1 MIRHQAMDLR
11 PSTFGGRNRTPAWPG
26 RLRRPFGV
34 VRRLRLGQALIVTKR
49 AIPFYFHRIYSP
61 KTFDRVHCTICND
74 SLQHRDALHTP
85 CDHQYCKDCVVSLV
99 EHFTKDE
106 SLFPLRCCQSPIP
119 VSDVIPFISAT
130 LNRLFLSKHTEF
142 SVLSKDRIYCVN
154 PTCSTFLGSS
164 KGLATSAV
172 QCPRC
177 RQSTCPRCKQTAHGE
192 DDCAVN
198 TATIQLRAL
207 ARRLGWQTCP
217 GCHTLV
223 ELQIGCYHMT
233 CRCRTQFC
241 YLCAVPWKGCTC
253 PQWEEN
259 RLLETAQQRVAN
271 ELGARGLR
279 NTAPAAL
286 RLQVEERV
294 RTLRQNHDC
303 EQHTW
308 RYRHGGGRCEECH
321 FNLPQYLLVRRCLFP
336 TFSASTDR

>member
-1 MIRHQAMDLR
+1 
-11 PSTFGGRNRTPAWPG
+11 
-26 RLRRPFGV
+26 
-34 VRRLRLGQALIVTKR
+34 
-49 AIPFYFHRIYSP
+49 
-61 KTFDRVHCTICND
+61 
-74 SLQHRDALHTP
+74 
-85 CDHQYCKDCVVSLV
+85 VSLV

-130 LNRLFLSKHTEF
+130 LKSLFLAKHAEF
-142 SVLSKDRIYCVN
+142 SVLSKDRIYCVI

-164 KGLATSAV
+164 QGLATSAV

-177 RQSTCPRCKQTAHGE
+177 HQSTCPRCKQAAHEEE
-192 DDCAVN
+192 DCTVN
-198 TATIQLRAL
+198 TSTIQLRAL
-207 ARRLGWQTCP
+207 ARQLGWQTCP

-223 ELQIGCYHMT
+223 ELQVGCYHMT

-253 PQWEEN
+253 PQWEER
-259 RLLETAQQRVAN
+259 RLLETAQLRVEN
-271 ELGARGLR
+271 ELGARALR

-286 RLQVEERV
+286 HLRVQERV

-303 EQHTW
+303 QQHSW

-321 FNLPQYLLVRRCLFP
+321 FNLPQYLLVGNICFC
-336 TFSASTDR
+336 